1 VRASAGSRPHRAN
14 LARRG
19 ARNLYTRTMSEL
31 PHILNLRDLGG
42 VPVEGGQRVRH
53 GRLYRSASIDDV
65 TPKEKR
71 TLVRDLGVGAIIDL
85 RSGLGRTGDPYV
97 PGALQV
103 HVPLVPMRKTMEL
116 TFEDGNLRQFLRG
129 KWRPDTYDVCGIY
142 RRMVDPQMA
151 PRWRQIF
158 RVLIESDGCAVLWH
172 CTNGK
177 DRTGLVAAVILKA
190 LGARD
195 ADIRADYLQSN
206 WQLAAHRTALLVD
219 AAQTG
224 KKPRVPQMLGPL
236 LEARPEFLNAAFDAI
251 DEHYGSFDGFMED
264 AVGFS
269 IAEDDLLHGLFLE

>member
-1 VRASAGSRPHRAN
+1 MN
-14 LARRG
+14 
-19 ARNLYTRTMSEL
+19 EL

-42 VPVEGGQRVRH
+42 IPVAGGHRVRH
-53 GRLYRSASIDDV
+53 GRLYRSASIDDI

-71 TLVRDLGVGAIIDL
+71 ALVRDLGVGAIIDL
-85 RSGLGRTGDPYV
+85 RSGLGRTSDPYV

-142 RRMVDPQMA
+142 RRMVDPQTA

-158 RVLIESDGCAVLWH
+158 RVLIDSDGSAVLWH
-172 CTNGK
+172 CANGK

-190 LGARD
+190 LGASD
-195 ADIRADYLQSN
+195 ADISADYLQSN
-206 WQLAAHRTALLVD
+206 WQLAAHRTALLVN

-251 DEHYGSFDGFMED
+251 DEGYGSFDGFMED

-269 IAEDDLLHGLFLE
+269 IAEDDRLRSLFLE